1 MRLVTK
7 RQAVEAVLA
16 EAGRTGRALFC
27 PNAETVDEMEGV
39 LAGAQAYAQGHG
51 IGRIAVGIGVTG
63 SYPEHGQLE
72 RLGMGSLLT
81 AWRVWDGWLRGYA
94 AVEGLFPQVEVIPFL
109 DHGWAPHAED
119 VELMNAAEFQDA
131 MGIVM
136 FDASALSIEENIRLT
151 RGYVERAGDRVVV
164 EGCPDKILAQAEIAR
179 RGLRVADLLTDPGQ
193 AERFVRET
201 GVDLIVPSLGTEH
214 RGQPGEQI
222 YYRRELARDLA
233 RRVGPRLALHGTSSL
248 GNGVGGVGADGVCKV
263 NYYTAMARAAS
274 GALLNEWTGQD
285 AGQLPIGLASGSFI
299 HATRRGRVC
308 DKVKAMLELLYREDG
323 LPCPATGP
331 GCAT

>member
-1 MRLVTK
+1 MRLVTE
-7 RQAVEAVLA
+7 REEVEAVLA

-39 LAGAQAYAQGHG
+39 LVGAQAFARGHG
-51 IGRIAVGIGVTG
+51 LERIAVGIGVTG

-72 RLGMGSLLT
+72 RLGMGSLRT
-81 AWRVWDGWLRGYA
+81 SWRVWDGWLRGYA
-94 AVEGLFPQVEVIPFL
+94 AVAGLFPEVEVIPFL

-119 VELMNAAEFQDA
+119 VELMEDADFQDA

-136 FDASALSIEENIRLT
+136 FDASALSIEENNRLT

-164 EGCPDKILAQAEIAR
+164 EGCPDKILSQAEIAR
-179 RGLRVADLLTDPGQ
+179 RGLGVADLLTDPGQ
-193 AERFVRET
+193 AEWFVRET

-214 RGQPGEQI
+214 RGQPGEEI
-222 YYRRELARDLA
+222 YYRRELAQDLA

-248 GNGVGGVGADGVCKV
+248 GNGVGGVGADGICKV

-274 GALLNEWTGQD
+274 GAVRAAWERTAED
-285 AGQLPIGLASGSFI
+285 PMPIGLAAGSFV

-308 DKVKAMLELLYREDG
+308 QQVVAMLELLHKGEAMTCQKERKVD
-323 LPCPATGP
+323 
-331 GCAT
+331 